1 MTTYYTK
8 DQAEMILREWGIGEK
23 LPRKGMQVGVQWVGG
38 KQPIRAIFNGVQQA
52 AEPFELWTILEPI
65 EGHPQY
71 STVSRRTIEGK
82 GHTIVQVEKEC
93 EL

>member
-1 MTTYYTK
+1 M
-8 DQAEMILREWGIGEK
+8 D
-23 LPRKGMQVGVQWVGG
+23 

-71 STVSRRTIEGK
+71 SSVSRRTIEAQ
-82 GHTIVQVEKEC
+82 GHKIIQVEREEVKR
-93 EL
+93 

>member
-1 MTTYYTK
+1 M
-8 DQAEMILREWGIGEK
+8 D
-23 LPRKGMQVGVQWVGG
+23 

-71 STVSRRTIEGK
+71 STVSRRTIEAQ
-82 GHTIVQVEKEC
+82 GHKIIQVEREEVKR
-93 EL
+93 